1 MKKRSILPLMIL
13 SCVFGLSAPAYASKA
28 KPFTCQDEADRYLIQ
43 HYNCGCHHYNR
54 KEWRQAS
61 NEFEKVIHFFPDS
74 EEAAEAYY
82 YLGIC
87 FFEMKEYDFSN
98 QAFSNYITAST
109 QPSFFE
115 DAVYYK
121 FCIAEHFKRG
131 KKRRP
136 LTYRYFP
143 KWLPG
148 QTLALTIYD
157 EVVVALPNH
166 DLTVCALYS
175 KAELLQKMENYREAI
190 DTYQTLI
197 RRFPKHEMTP
207 TCYLKI
213 AESYCQQSVYEFQN
227 PDILALAELNA
238 RKFKE
243 EFPRDEKV
251 EEAEGYVSRI
261 KEMYAKGLCDV
272 GLFYERMSQPGAAAI
287 YYQSSIE
294 EFPETRVADFCRA
307 RLKCLGCDSPE
318 CDAPECESPEGD
330 VAEGDDVQRSD
341 SCEEQE
347 LRDEGRV
354 EPFES
359 HTQPMNPIEPP
370 HREPVYSE
378 PVSNEVSNEPE
389 VPSEPAYD
397 EQVYEQV
404 SSEAF
409 YSEPV
414 YSPLPMPEYPDDALL
429 NTPILI
435 EEDIYIRKPSYE
447 GFSEEENHFG
457 VPYYKEPVPPANYQE
472 CDIEEDLEA
481 PAPYFLH
488 YSLLKKKEVERRDR
502 KGRTCSDD

>member
-1 MKKRSILPLMIL
+1 MKKRSIVPLMIL

-28 KPFTCQDEADRYLIQ
+28 KPFVCQDEADRYLIQ
-43 HYNCGCHHYNR
+43 HYNSGCHHYNH

-61 NEFEKVIHFFPDS
+61 NEFEKVIHFFPSS

-82 YLGIC
+82 YLGVC

-213 AESYCQQSVYEFQN
+213 AQSYCQQSVYEFQN

-243 EFPRDEKV
+243 EFPRDDKV

-272 GLFYERMSQPGAAAI
+272 GLFYERMCQPGAAAI

-307 RLKCLGCDSPE
+307 RLKCLGCDNPE
-318 CDAPECESPEGD
+318 E
-330 VAEGDDVQRSD
+330 DDVQGSD

-347 LRDEGRV
+347 LEWGGIENTEKEV
-354 EPFES
+354 EVLENHVHS
-359 HTQPMNPIEPP
+359 VN
-370 HREPVYSE
+370 SE
-378 PVSNEVSNEPE
+378 
-389 VPSEPAYD
+389 EPAYN
-397 EQVYEQV
+397 Q
-404 SSEAF
+404 SMNNTPI
-409 YSEPV
+409 YSEQIFSIPSCEQADV
-414 YSPLPMPEYPDDALL
+414 EQQSNESSYGESIFTPMPEPEYSDDALA
-429 NTPILI
+429 NTPILV
-435 EEDIYIRKPSYE
+435 EEEIYIRKPSYE
-447 GFSEEENHFG
+447 GFSEDEDRFG

-472 CDIEEDLEA
+472 YDMEEEDLEA

-488 YSLLKKKEVERRDR
+488 YSLLKKKEVERRDQKAR
-502 KGRTCSDD
+502 MCADD